1 MVVYESSITL
11 YNIYSMAAA
20 AAAGEAAAV
29 EEVEIEEDEIV
40 KGNILCSLFRSRRL
54 SSQS

>member
-1 MVVYESSITL
+1 
-11 YNIYSMAAA
+11 MAAA